1 MSTKVAVLG
10 ARSSLYFVLV
20 ALTIVFRSPLAVA
33 QNLLVNGDFS
43 QGSGEQPGHWKA
55 ESWIRRDSTEF
66 IWIPPFG
73 SDPGEL
79 GIASSKLNDA
89 RWKQSIV
96 LPPGLYNAGVDILSR
111 GIPQESWAGAFMS
124 IGDQGVASMDVKGNS
139 MWVRR
144 EIFFKTS
151 RDKTKIEVKLR
162 LGGLTN
168 FATGRTFFRN
178 ATLTKIDSA
187 PSGALLL
194 DVDANERL
202 WSGSHWTLLLIFL
215 PLVLVMLWAWRLLGK
230 PSES

>member
-1 MSTKVAVLG
+1 M
-10 ARSSLYFVLV
+10 
-20 ALTIVFRSPLAVA
+20 TIIFRAPLAAA

-96 LPPGLYNAGVDILSR
+96 LPPGLYNAGVDIITR

-139 MWVRR
+139 MRVRR

-168 FATGRTFFRN
+168 FATGQSFFRN

-187 PSGALLL
+187 PSGALIL
-194 DVDANERL
+194 DVDAKECFFSGRHSTLRL
-202 WSGSHWTLLLIFL
+202 ILVPLL
-215 PLVLVMLWAWRLLGK
+215 LVMLLACRLLGES
-230 PSES
+230 SER

>member
-1 MSTKVAVLG
+1 
-10 ARSSLYFVLV
+10 
-20 ALTIVFRSPLAVA
+20 
-33 QNLLVNGDFS
+33 
-43 QGSGEQPGHWKA
+43 
-55 ESWIRRDSTEF
+55 
-66 IWIPPFG
+66 
-73 SDPGEL
+73 
-79 GIASSKLNDA
+79 
-89 RWKQSIV
+89 
-96 LPPGLYNAGVDILSR
+96 
-111 GIPQESWAGAFMS
+111 
-124 IGDQGVASMDVKGNS
+124 MDVKGNS

-187 PSGALLL
+187 PSGALIL

-202 WSGSHWTLLLIFL
+202 WAGSQWTLLLIFG